1 MGDMGKSIW
10 AAARMPATLPLPGCR
25 PSVLWES
32 AGQFNHSS
40 KEYALVETL
49 YTRAKLLT
57 CAVLDLEK
65 FVQR

>member
-1 MGDMGKSIW
+1 MCTVFRD
-10 AAARMPATLPLPGCR
+10 R
-25 PSVLWES
+25 PSNTLS
-32 AGQFNHSS
+32 LIHI
-40 KEYALVETL
+40 LVETL

>member
-1 MGDMGKSIW
+1 MGV
-10 AAARMPATLPLPGCR
+10 C
-25 PSVLWES
+25 
-32 AGQFNHSS
+32 GQFNHSS